1 MMTDEGPQAQRGE
14 PSPVIIEAALNG
26 GTPRRLAPR
35 VPRERDEIVADAIA
49 CFDAGATIMH
59 NHLDDPVLA
68 GSRVHDPQPYL
79 DTWRA
84 ILAQRPDA
92 LLYPT
97 LGGGAP
103 GVRIEE
109 RYAHIV
115 ALARAGVIA
124 QGVVDTGS
132 TNIGRLGADGLPRP
146 DEVVYLNTN
155 RDGAYMVET
164 CRALGIGLSIS
175 IFEPGFLRFILAYHR
190 AGRLPP
196 GSFVKFYFGGEGA
209 LFGLPPTRAALL
221 AYLDMIEGTGLP
233 WLVSVQGGDVVACGL
248 ARTALELGGHLQV
261 GLEPNPDPSRGNL
274 ELVCEAVALCAA
286 LGRPVADPAT
296 TARLLRL
303 PPRASPG

>member
-1 MMTDEGPQAQRGE
+1 MSTAGHDHAPGDAA
-14 PSPVIIEAALNG
+14 PVIIEAALNG
-26 GTPRRLAPR
+26 GTPKRLAAR
-35 VPRERDEIVADAIA
+35 VPREPAEIVADAIA
-49 CFDAGATIMH
+49 CIDAGATIIH
-59 NHLDDPVLA
+59 NHHDDAVLA
-68 GSRVHDPQPYL
+68 GSRIHDPQPYL

-84 ILAQRPDA
+84 ILAQRPTA

-103 GVRIEE
+103 GVRIED

-132 TNIGRLGADGLPRP
+132 TNIGRLGPDGLPRP

-155 RDGAYMVET
+155 HDGAYMVET
-164 CRALGIGLSIS
+164 CGALGVGLSIS

-196 GSFVKFYFGGEGA
+196 GSFVKFYFGAGST
-209 LFGLPPTRAALL
+209 LFGLPPTRASLL

-233 WLVSVQGGDVVACGL
+233 WLVSAQGGDVIACGL

-261 GLEPNPDPSRGNL
+261 GLEPNPDRERSNL
-274 ELVCEAVALCAA
+274 ELVREAAALCAA
-286 LGRPVADPAT
+286 VGRPVADAAT
-296 TARLLRL
+296 TAKLLRL
-303 PPRASPG
+303 PPRASPA

>member
-1 MMTDEGPQAQRGE
+1 MSAASHDHAPGAAA
-14 PSPVIIEAALNG
+14 PVIIEVALNG
-26 GTPRRLAPR
+26 GTPKRLAPR
-35 VPRERDEIVADAIA
+35 VPREPAEIVADAIA
-49 CFDAGATIMH
+49 CIDAGATIIH
-59 NHLDDPVLA
+59 NHHDDAVLA
-68 GSRVHDPQPYL
+68 GSRIHDPQPYL

-84 ILAQRPDA
+84 ILAQRPTA

-103 GVRIEE
+103 GVRIED

-115 ALARAGVIA
+115 TLARAGVLA

-132 TNIGRLGADGLPRP
+132 TNIGRLGPDGLPRP

-164 CRALGIGLSIS
+164 CGALGIGLSIS
-175 IFEPGFLRFILAYHR
+175 IFEPGFLRFILAWHR
-190 AGRLPP
+190 AGKLPV
-196 GSFVKFYFGGEGA
+196 GSFVKFYFGAGST

-221 AYLDMIEGTGLP
+221 AYLDMLEGTGLP
-233 WLVSVQGGDVVACGL
+233 WLVSAQGGDVIACGL

-261 GLEPNPDPSRGNL
+261 GLEPNPDRERSNL
-274 ELVCEAVALCAA
+274 DLVREAVALCAA
-286 LGRPVADPAT
+286 VGRPVADAAD

-303 PPRASPG
+303 PPRRAPT